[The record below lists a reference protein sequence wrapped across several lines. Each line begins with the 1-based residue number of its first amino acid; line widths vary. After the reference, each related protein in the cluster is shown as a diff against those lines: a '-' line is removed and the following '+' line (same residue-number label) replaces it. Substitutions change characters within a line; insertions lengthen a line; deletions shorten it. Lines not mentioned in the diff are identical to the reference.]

1 MFEPLF
7 VGGQCATLIEGNGVI
22 WSFDAVTTNHQ
33 EFIVEKDLATGL
45 MTVYIGSGQYQFQA
59 LWK

>member
-1 MFEPLF
+1 
-7 VGGQCATLIEGNGVI
+7 LIEGNEVI
-22 WSFDAVTTNHQ
+22 WSSNAVTTNHQ
-33 EFIVEKDLATGL
+33 EFVVEKDLATGL